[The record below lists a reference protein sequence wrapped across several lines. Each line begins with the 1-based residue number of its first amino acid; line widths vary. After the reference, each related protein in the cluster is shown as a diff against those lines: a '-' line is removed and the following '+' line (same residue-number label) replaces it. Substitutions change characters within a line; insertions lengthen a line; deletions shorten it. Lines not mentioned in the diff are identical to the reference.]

1 MDMTTMHLTTLRQI
15 EAGVLI
21 TPTTVVLELVAA
33 GLVSRDRFV
42 CTTSEIGWKYNL
54 TDSGRALLNP
64 QPKVQG
70 SAKRLSQAST
80 WMD

>member
-1 MDMTTMHLTTLRQI
+1 MDMTTMHLTTLRRI
-15 EAGVLI
+15 EAGLLI
-21 TPTTVVLELVAA
+21 APTSVVQELTAA
-33 GLVSRDRFV
+33 GFVTRDRYV
-42 CTTSEIGWKYNL
+42 YTASEAGWKYNL

-70 SAKRLSQAST
+70 STKRLSQAAT